1 METNLKF
8 QAQDVLELPKFKT
21 ALEYRNRLTFGIG
34 KLDSILD
41 LHVEDM
47 IGIFGETRYTNALVT
62 RLIVR
67 SLMPH
72 IHGGFDTEKVIVID
86 LDNSFNLHLSVDFAR
101 YYGLDLN
108 RVFENILVSRH
119 FKNYQLINAI
129 HYELPKRVQIH
140 KPKVIVISGL
150 VDQFLQE
157 PNINIDEF
165 ENLTIQIVA
174 ALHKIKDVLIILTS
188 RFGDNKMEFP
198 ALPRIIEIRAK
209 KELDETKLNLSIY
222 YYGRLKR
229 ISMME
234 ADITN

>member
-1 METNLKF
+1 MKF

-21 ALEYRNRLTFGIG
+21 ALEYRNRLTFGIA
-34 KLDSILD
+34 KLDSIID
-41 LHVEDM
+41 LHLEDM

-72 IHGGFDTEKVIVID
+72 KHGGFDAEKVIVID
-86 LDNSFNLHLSVDFAR
+86 LDNSSNLHLSVDFAR
-101 YYGLDLN
+101 YYGMDLN
-108 RVFENILVSRH
+108 RVIENVLVSRQ
-119 FKNYQLINAI
+119 FKNHQLINAI

-140 KPKVIVISGL
+140 KPRVIVISGL

-157 PNINIDEF
+157 PNIDIDEF
-165 ENLTIQIVA
+165 ESLTIQIVT
-174 ALHKIKDVLIILTS
+174 ALHKIKDALIILTS
-188 RFGDNKMEFP
+188 RFGENKIQFP
-198 ALPRIIEIRAK
+198 SLPRIIEIRAK
-209 KELDETKLNLSIY
+209 KELHETKLNLSIY
-222 YYGRLKR
+222 NNGRLKR

>member
-1 METNLKF
+1 MKF

-41 LHVEDM
+41 LHLEDM

-67 SLMPH
+67 SLMPY
-72 IHGGFDTEKVIVID
+72 IYGGFDAEKVIVID
-86 LDNSFNLHLSVDFAR
+86 LDNSSNLHLSVDFAR
-101 YYGLDLN
+101 YYGMDLN
-108 RVFENILVSRH
+108 RVIENVLVSRQ

-150 VDQFLQE
+150 VDQFLQK
-157 PNINIDEF
+157 PNMDIDEF
-165 ENLTIQIVA
+165 ESLIIQIVT
-174 ALHKIKDVLIILTS
+174 ALHNIKDVLIIVTS
-188 RFGDNKMEFP
+188 RFGDNKIEFP
-198 ALPRIIEIRAK
+198 ALSRIIEIRAK

-222 YYGRLKR
+222 NNGRLKR

>member
-1 METNLKF
+1 MKF
-8 QAQDVLELPKFKT
+8 QAQDVLQPPKFKT

-41 LHVEDM
+41 LHLEDM

-72 IHGGFDTEKVIVID
+72 KHGGFDAEKVIVID
-86 LDNSFNLHLSVDFAR
+86 LDNSSNLHLSVDFAR
-101 YYGLDLN
+101 YYGMDLN
-108 RVFENILVSRH
+108 RVIENVLVSGR

-129 HYELPKRVQIH
+129 HYESPKRVQIH

-157 PNINIDEF
+157 PNIDIDEF
-165 ENLTIQIVA
+165 ESLTIQIVT

-188 RFGDNKMEFP
+188 RFGDNKIELS
-198 ALPRIIEIRAK
+198 ALSRIIEIRAK
-209 KELDETKLNLSIY
+209 KELNETKLNLSIY
-222 YYGRLKR
+222 NNGRLKR

>member
-1 METNLKF
+1 MKF
-8 QAQDVLELPKFKT
+8 QAQDVLEPPKFKT
-21 ALEYRNRLTFGIG
+21 ALECRNRLTFGIG
-34 KLDSILD
+34 KLDSILH
-41 LHVEDM
+41 LHLEDM

-72 IHGGFDTEKVIVID
+72 KHGGFDAEKVIVID
-86 LDNSFNLHLSVDFAR
+86 LDNSSNLHLSVDFAR
-101 YYGLDLN
+101 YYGMDLN
-108 RVFENILVSRH
+108 RVIENVLVSRQ
-119 FKNYQLINAI
+119 FKNYQLINAM

-157 PNINIDEF
+157 PNIDINEF
-165 ENLTIQIVA
+165 ESLTIQIVT
-174 ALHKIKDVLIILTS
+174 ALHKIKDVVIILTS
-188 RFGDNKMEFP
+188 RFEDKKIEFP
-198 ALPRIIEIRAK
+198 ALSRIIEIRAK

-222 YYGRLKR
+222 NNGRLKR

>member
-1 METNLKF
+1 MKF
-8 QAQDVLELPKFKT
+8 QAQDVLEPPKFKT

-34 KLDSILD
+34 KLDSILH
-41 LHVEDM
+41 LHLEDM
-47 IGIFGETRYTNALVT
+47 IGFFGETRYTNPLVT

-72 IHGGFDTEKVIVID
+72 KHGRFDAEKVIVIN
-86 LDNSFNLHLSVDFAR
+86 LDNSSNLHLSVDFAR
-101 YYGLDLN
+101 YYGMDLN
-108 RVFENILVSRH
+108 RVIENVLVSRQ

-157 PNINIDEF
+157 PNIDIDEF
-165 ENLTIQIVA
+165 ESLTIQIVT
-174 ALHKIKDVLIILTS
+174 ALHKIKDVVIILTS
-188 RFGDNKMEFP
+188 RFGDNKIEFP
-198 ALPRIIEIRAK
+198 ALSRLIEIRAK

-222 YYGRLKR
+222 NNGRLKR

-234 ADITN
+234 AEITN

>member
-1 METNLKF
+1 MKF

-41 LHVEDM
+41 LRLGDM

-67 SLMPH
+67 SLMQH
-72 IHGGFDTEKVIVID
+72 KDGGFDGEKVIVID
-86 LDNSFNLHLSVDFAR
+86 LDNSSNLHLSVDFAR
-101 YYGLDLN
+101 YYGMDLN
-108 RVFENILVSRH
+108 RVIENVLVSRQ
-119 FKNYQLINAI
+119 FKNHQLINAI

-140 KPKVIVISGL
+140 KPREIVISGL

-157 PNINIDEF
+157 PNIDIDEF
-165 ENLTIQIVA
+165 ESLTIQIVT
-174 ALHKIKDVLIILTS
+174 ALHKIKDALIILTS
-188 RFGDNKMEFP
+188 RFGDNRIQFP

-209 KELDETKLNLSIY
+209 KELHETKLNLSIY
-222 YYGRLKR
+222 NNGRLKR

>member
-1 METNLKF
+1 MKF

-41 LHVEDM
+41 LRLEDM

-72 IHGGFDTEKVIVID
+72 KDGGFDGEKVIVID
-86 LDNSFNLHLSVDFAR
+86 LDNSSNLHLSVDFAR
-101 YYGLDLN
+101 YYGMDLN
-108 RVFENILVSRH
+108 RVIENVLVSRQ

-140 KPKVIVISGL
+140 KPRVIVISGL

-157 PNINIDEF
+157 PNIDIDEF
-165 ENLTIQIVA
+165 ESDNSNSNR
-174 ALHKIKDVLIILTS
+174 DVLIILTS
-188 RFGDNKMEFP
+188 RFGDNKIQFP
-198 ALPRIIEIRAK
+198 ALSRIIEIRAK
-209 KELDETKLNLSIY
+209 KELHETKLNLSIY
-222 YYGRLKR
+222 NNGRLKR

-234 ADITN
+234 VDITN

>member
-1 METNLKF
+1 LKF

-41 LHVEDM
+41 LHLEDM

-72 IHGGFDTEKVIVID
+72 KHSGFDAEKVIVID
-86 LDNSFNLHLSVDFAR
+86 LDNSYNLHLSVDFAR
-101 YYGLDLN
+101 YYGMDLN
-108 RVFENILVSRH
+108 RVIENVLVSRQ
-119 FKNYQLINAI
+119 FKIYQLINAI
-129 HYELPKRVQIH
+129 HYELPKRVLIH

-165 ENLTIQIVA
+165 ESLTIQIVT

-198 ALPRIIEIRAK
+198 ALSRIIEIRAK
-209 KELDETKLNLSIY
+209 KKLDETKLNLSIY
-222 YYGRLKR
+222 NNGRLKR

>member
-1 METNLKF
+1 MKF

-21 ALEYRNRLTFGIG
+21 ALEYCNRLTFSIT

-41 LHVEDM
+41 LHLEDM

-72 IHGGFDTEKVIVID
+72 KHGGFDAEKVIVID
-86 LDNSFNLHLSVDFAR
+86 LDNSSNLHLSVDFAR
-101 YYGLDLN
+101 YYGMDLN
-108 RVFENILVSRH
+108 RVIENVLVSRQ

-157 PNINIDEF
+157 PNIDIDEF
-165 ENLTIQIVA
+165 ESLTIQIVT

-198 ALPRIIEIRAK
+198 ALSKIIEIRAK

-222 YYGRLKR
+222 NNGRLKR

>member
-1 METNLKF
+1 MKF
-8 QAQDVLELPKFKT
+8 QAQDVLEPPKFKT

-34 KLDSILD
+34 KLDSILH
-41 LHVEDM
+41 LHLEDM
-47 IGIFGETRYTNALVT
+47 IGIFGETRYTNPLVT

-72 IHGGFDTEKVIVID
+72 NHGGFVTEMVIVID
-86 LDNSFNLHLSVDFAR
+86 LDNSSNLHLSVDFAR
-101 YYGLDLN
+101 YYGMDLN
-108 RVFENILVSRH
+108 RVIENVLVSRQ

-157 PNINIDEF
+157 PNIDIDEF
-165 ENLTIQIVA
+165 ESLTIQIVT
-174 ALHKIKDVLIILTS
+174 ALHKIKDVVIILTS
-188 RFGDNKMEFP
+188 RFGDNKIEFP
-198 ALPRIIEIRAK
+198 ALSRIIEIRAK

-222 YYGRLKR
+222 NNGRLKR

-234 ADITN
+234 AEITN

>member
-1 METNLKF
+1 LKF

-41 LHVEDM
+41 LHLEDM

-72 IHGGFDTEKVIVID
+72 KHGGFDGEKVIVID
-86 LDNSFNLHLSVDFAR
+86 LDNSSNLHLSVDFAR
-101 YYGLDLN
+101 YYGMDLN
-108 RVFENILVSRH
+108 RVIENVLVSRQ
-119 FKNYQLINAI
+119 FKNYQLINAM

-157 PNINIDEF
+157 PDIDIDEF
-165 ENLTIQIVA
+165 ESLTIQIVTE
-174 ALHKIKDVLIILTS
+174 LHKIKDVLIILSS
-188 RFGDNKMEFP
+188 RFGDNKIQFP
-198 ALPRIIEIRAK
+198 ALSRIIEIRAK
-209 KELDETKLNLSIY
+209 KELNETKLNLSIY
-222 YYGRLKR
+222 NNGRLKR

>member
-1 METNLKF
+1 LKF
-8 QAQDVLELPKFKT
+8 QAQDVPELPKFKT
-21 ALEYRNRLTFGIG
+21 ALEYRNRLTFGIE

-41 LHVEDM
+41 LHLEDV
-47 IGIFGETRYTNALVT
+47 IGIFGETRYTNTLVT

-72 IHGGFDTEKVIVID
+72 KHGGFDAEKVIVID
-86 LDNSFNLHLSVDFAR
+86 LDNSSNLHLSVDFAR
-101 YYGLDLN
+101 YYGMDLN
-108 RVFENILVSRH
+108 RAIENVLVSRQ
-119 FKNYQLINAI
+119 FQNYQLINAI

-150 VDQFLQE
+150 VDQFLRE
-157 PNINIDEF
+157 PNIDIDEF
-165 ENLTIQIVA
+165 ESLTIQIVT

-198 ALPRIIEIRAK
+198 ALSRIIEIRAK

-222 YYGRLKR
+222 NNGRLKR

>member
-1 METNLKF
+1 MKF

-21 ALEYRNRLTFGIG
+21 ALEYRNQLTFGIG

-41 LHVEDM
+41 LHLEDM
-47 IGIFGETRYTNALVT
+47 IGIFGETRYTTALVT

-72 IHGGFDTEKVIVID
+72 KHGGLDAEKVIVID
-86 LDNSFNLHLSVDFAR
+86 LDNSSNLHLSVDFAR
-101 YYGLDLN
+101 YYGMDLN
-108 RVFENILVSRH
+108 RVFENVLVSRQ

-129 HYELPKRVQIH
+129 QYELPKRVQIH

-157 PNINIDEF
+157 PNISIDEF
-165 ENLTIQIVA
+165 ESLTIQIVT
-174 ALHKIKDVLIILTS
+174 ALHKIKDVLLIFTS

-222 YYGRLKR
+222 NNGRLKR

>member
-1 METNLKF
+1 LKF

-41 LHVEDM
+41 LHLEDM

-67 SLMPH
+67 SLMPY
-72 IHGGFDTEKVIVID
+72 IHGGFDAEKVIVID
-86 LDNSFNLHLSVDFAR
+86 LDNSSNLHLSVDFAR
-101 YYGLDLN
+101 YYGLDVN
-108 RVFENILVSRH
+108 RLIENVLVSRQ

-150 VDQFLQE
+150 VDQFPQE
-157 PNINIDEF
+157 PDIDIDEF
-165 ENLTIQIVA
+165 ESLTIQIVT
-174 ALHKIKDVLIILTS
+174 ALHKIKDILMILTS
-188 RFGDNKMEFP
+188 RFGDNKIEFP
-198 ALPRIIEIRAK
+198 ELSRIIEIRAK
-209 KELDETKLNLSIY
+209 KELDEKKLNLSIY
-222 YYGRLKR
+222 KNGRLKR

>member
-1 METNLKF
+1 MKF
-8 QAQDVLELPKFKT
+8 QAQDVLEPPKFKT
-21 ALEYRNRLTFGIG
+21 ALEHRNRLTFGIG
-34 KLDSILD
+34 KLDSMLD
-41 LHVEDM
+41 LHLDDM

-72 IHGGFDTEKVIVID
+72 KHGEFDAEKVIVID
-86 LDNSFNLHLSVDFAR
+86 LDNSSNLHLSIDFAR
-101 YYGLDLN
+101 YYGMDLN
-108 RVFENILVSRH
+108 KVIENVLVSRQ

-157 PNINIDEF
+157 PNIDIDEF
-165 ENLTIQIVA
+165 ESLTIQIVT
-174 ALHKIKDVLIILTS
+174 ALHKIKDVVIILTS
-188 RFGDNKMEFP
+188 RFGNNKIEFP
-198 ALPRIIEIRAK
+198 ALSRIIEIRAK

-222 YYGRLKR
+222 NNGRLKR

-234 ADITN
+234 AEITN

>member
-1 METNLKF
+1 MKF
-8 QAQDVLELPKFKT
+8 QAQDVLEPPKFKT
-21 ALEYRNRLTFGIG
+21 ALEHRNRLTFGIG
-34 KLDSILD
+34 KLDSMLD
-41 LHVEDM
+41 LHLDDM

-72 IHGGFDTEKVIVID
+72 KHGGFDAEKVIVID
-86 LDNSFNLHLSVDFAR
+86 LDNSSNLHLSVDFAR
-101 YYGLDLN
+101 YYGMDLN
-108 RVFENILVSRH
+108 RVIENVLVSRQ

-157 PNINIDEF
+157 PNIDIDEF
-165 ENLTIQIVA
+165 ESLTIQIVT

-188 RFGDNKMEFP
+188 RFGDNKIEFP
-198 ALPRIIEIRAK
+198 ALSRIIEIRAK

-222 YYGRLKR
+222 NNGRLKR

-234 ADITN
+234 AEITN

>member
-1 METNLKF
+1 LKF
-8 QAQDVLELPKFKT
+8 QAQDVLELPKLKT
-21 ALEYRNRLTFGIG
+21 ALEYRNRLTFGIA
-34 KLDSILD
+34 KLDSIID
-41 LHVEDM
+41 LHLEDM

-62 RLIVR
+62 RLIIR

-72 IHGGFDTEKVIVID
+72 KHGGFDAEKVIVID
-86 LDNSFNLHLSVDFAR
+86 LDNSSNLHLSVDFAR
-101 YYGLDLN
+101 YYGLDVN
-108 RVFENILVSRH
+108 RLIENVLVSRQ

-140 KPKVIVISGL
+140 KPKVIVFSGL

-157 PNINIDEF
+157 PNIDIDEF
-165 ENLTIQIVA
+165 ESLTIQIVT

-188 RFGDNKMEFP
+188 RFGDNKIQFP
-198 ALPRIIEIRAK
+198 ALSRIIEIRAK
-209 KELDETKLNLSIY
+209 KELHETKLNLSIY
-222 YYGRLKR
+222 NNGRLKR

>member
-1 METNLKF
+1 MKF
-8 QAQDVLELPKFKT
+8 RAQDVQELPKFKT
-21 ALEYRNRLTFGIG
+21 ALEYRNQLTFGIG

-41 LHVEDM
+41 LHLEYM

-72 IHGGFDTEKVIVID
+72 KHGGFEAEKVIVID
-86 LDNSFNLHLSVDFAR
+86 LDNSSNLHLSVDFAR
-101 YYGLDLN
+101 YYGMDLN
-108 RVFENILVSRH
+108 RVIENVLVSRQ
-119 FKNYQLINAI
+119 FKNYQLINTI

-157 PNINIDEF
+157 PNIDIDEF
-165 ENLTIQIVA
+165 ESLTIQIVT
-174 ALHKIKDVLIILTS
+174 ALHKIKNILMILTS
-188 RFGDNKMEFP
+188 RFGDGKIEFP
-198 ALPRIIEIRAK
+198 ELSRIIEIRAK

-222 YYGRLKR
+222 NNGRLKR

>member
-1 METNLKF
+1 MKF
-8 QAQDVLELPKFKT
+8 QAQDVLEPPKFKT

-41 LHVEDM
+41 LHLDDM
-47 IGIFGETRYTNALVT
+47 IGIFGETRYTNAMVT
-62 RLIVR
+62 RLIDR

-72 IHGGFDTEKVIVID
+72 KHGGFDAKKVIVID
-86 LDNSFNLHLSVDFAR
+86 LDNSSNLHLSVDFAR
-101 YYGLDLN
+101 YYGMDLN
-108 RVFENILVSRH
+108 VLVSRQ

-157 PNINIDEF
+157 PNIDIDEF
-165 ENLTIQIVA
+165 ESLTIQIVT
-174 ALHKIKDVLIILTS
+174 ALHKIKDVVIILTS
-188 RFGDNKMEFP
+188 RFGDNKIEFP
-198 ALPRIIEIRAK
+198 ALSRIIEIRAK

-222 YYGRLKR
+222 NNGRLKR

-234 ADITN
+234 AEITN

>member
-1 METNLKF
+1 MKF
-8 QAQDVLELPKFKT
+8 QAQDVLEPPKFKT
-21 ALEYRNRLTFGIG
+21 ALEHRNRLTFGIG
-34 KLDSILD
+34 KLDSMLD
-41 LHVEDM
+41 LHLDDM

-72 IHGGFDTEKVIVID
+72 KHGEFDAEKVIVIN
-86 LDNSFNLHLSVDFAR
+86 LDNSSNLHLSIDFAR
-101 YYGLDLN
+101 YYGMDLN
-108 RVFENILVSRH
+108 KVIENVLVSRQ

-129 HYELPKRVQIH
+129 HYELPKRVQIN

-157 PNINIDEF
+157 PNIDIDEF
-165 ENLTIQIVA
+165 ESLTIQIVT
-174 ALHKIKDVLIILTS
+174 ALHKIKDVVIILTS
-188 RFGDNKMEFP
+188 RFGNNKIEFP
-198 ALPRIIEIRAK
+198 ALSRIIEIRAK

-222 YYGRLKR
+222 NNGRLKR

-234 ADITN
+234 AEITN

>member
-1 METNLKF
+1 MKF

-41 LHVEDM
+41 LHLEDM

-67 SLMPH
+67 SLMPY
-72 IHGGFDTEKVIVID
+72 IYGGFDAEKVIVID
-86 LDNSFNLHLSVDFAR
+86 LDNSSNLHLSVDFAR

-108 RVFENILVSRH
+108 RVIENVLVSRQYE
-119 FKNYQLINAI
+119 NYQLINAI
-129 HYELPKRVQIH
+129 HYELPRRVQIH
-140 KPKVIVISGL
+140 KPEVIVISGL

-157 PNINIDEF
+157 PNIDIDEF
-165 ENLTIQIVA
+165 ESLTIQIVT
-174 ALHKIKDVLIILTS
+174 ALHKIKDILMILTS
-188 RFGDNKMEFP
+188 RFGDNKIEFP
-198 ALPRIIEIRAK
+198 ELSRIIEIRAK

-222 YYGRLKR
+222 NNGRLKR

>member
-1 METNLKF
+1 MKF

-41 LHVEDM
+41 LHLEDM

-67 SLMPH
+67 SLMPY
-72 IHGGFDTEKVIVID
+72 IYGGFDAEKVIVID
-86 LDNSFNLHLSVDFAR
+86 LDNSSNLHLSVDFAR

-108 RVFENILVSRH
+108 RVIENVLVSRQYE
-119 FKNYQLINAI
+119 NYQLINAI

-157 PNINIDEF
+157 PGIDIDEF
-165 ENLTIQIVA
+165 ESLTIQIVT
-174 ALHKIKDVLIILTS
+174 ALHKIKDILMILTS
-188 RFGDNKMEFP
+188 RFGDNKIEFP
-198 ALPRIIEIRAK
+198 ELSRIIEIRAK

-222 YYGRLKR
+222 NNGRLKR

>member
-1 METNLKF
+1 MKF

-41 LHVEDM
+41 LHLEDM

-72 IHGGFDTEKVIVID
+72 KDGGFDGEKVIVID
-86 LDNSFNLHLSVDFAR
+86 LDNSSNLHLSVDFAR
-101 YYGLDLN
+101 YYGMDLN
-108 RVFENILVSRH
+108 RVIENVLVSRQ
-119 FKNYQLINAI
+119 FKNYQLINAM
-129 HYELPKRVQIH
+129 HYELPKRVHIH
-140 KPKVIVISGL
+140 KPRVIVISDL

-157 PNINIDEF
+157 PNIDIDEF
-165 ENLTIQIVA
+165 ESLTIQIVT

-188 RFGDNKMEFP
+188 RFGDNKIQFP
-198 ALPRIIEIRAK
+198 ALSRIIEIRDK
-209 KELDETKLNLSIY
+209 KELHETKLNLSIY
-222 YYGRLKR
+222 NNGRLKR

-234 ADITN
+234 VDITN

>member
-1 METNLKF
+1 LTF

-21 ALEYRNRLTFGIG
+21 ALEYRNRLTFGME

-41 LHVEDM
+41 LHLEDM

-72 IHGGFDTEKVIVID
+72 KHGGFDAEKVIVID
-86 LDNSFNLHLSVDFAR
+86 LDNSSNLHLSVDFAR
-101 YYGLDLN
+101 YYGMDLN
-108 RVFENILVSRH
+108 RVIENVLVSRQ

-157 PNINIDEF
+157 PNIDIDEF
-165 ENLTIQIVA
+165 QSLTIQIVT

-188 RFGDNKMEFP
+188 RLGDNKMEFP
-198 ALPRIIEIRAK
+198 ALSRIIEIRAK

-222 YYGRLKR
+222 NNGRLKR

-234 ADITN
+234 ADITK